1 MARMHARR
9 RGRSGSHTLTRAQHP
24 EWAPSPDEVATQVVK
39 LARKGLSSAGIGTHL
54 RDCHGVPSVKLATGK
69 SVTAL
74 MRENGEAPNLPE
86 DMTNL
91 MRKAVKLNEH
101 LLANHRDIHNRR
113 ALQLTEA
120 KIMRLARYYRRSGA
134 LPTDWRYSLNTA
146 KLLVG

>member
-1 MARMHARR
+1 MHARR

-24 EWAPSPDEVATQVVK
+24 EWAPSSDEVTALVVK
-39 LARKGLSSAGIGTHL
+39 LAREGLSSPEIGTHL
-54 RDCHGVPSVKLATGK
+54 RDCHGVPNIKLATGK

-74 MRENGEAPNLPE
+74 MRDNGEAPKLPE
-86 DMTNL
+86 DMANL
-91 MRKAVKLNEH
+91 MRKAVKLDEH
-101 LLANHRDIHNRR
+101 LSANHRDIHNRR